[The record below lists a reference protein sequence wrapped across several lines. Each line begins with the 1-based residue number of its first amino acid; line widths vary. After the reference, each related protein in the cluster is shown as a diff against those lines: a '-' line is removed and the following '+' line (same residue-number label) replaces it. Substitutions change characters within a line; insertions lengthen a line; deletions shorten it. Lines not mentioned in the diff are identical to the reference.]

1 MTCDERDRQLSDF
14 VDGGLSAAAAAEFA
28 AHLETCARCAGLA
41 RDLARLR
48 DAARTLGPIDP
59 PARVWSEIALR
70 QPDTATGA
78 APAPARR
85 RASAWRTAGLAAA
98 ILLTVG
104 TGTYLGLRLW
114 RAPSTMP
121 ATGSTP
127 MVADALA
134 RAMANYDAAIAE
146 LAGAAK
152 AGDSA
157 MDPALAAKLQ
167 KNLDVLDR
175 AIADSR
181 SALAGDP
188 DSVPARDSLLDAMQR
203 KVTVL
208 QQTVAVISEIRT
220 GEPADNGTPARK

>member
-14 VDGGLSAAAAAEFA
+14 VDGGLPATAAAEFA

-59 PARVWSEIALR
+59 PARVWSEIARR
-70 QPDTATGA
+70 QPCTAPDA
-78 APAPARR
+78 VPAPARR
-85 RASAWRTAGLAAA
+85 GAPAWRAAGLAAA
-98 ILLTVG
+98 ILLTAG

-114 RAPSTMP
+114 RAPSAVP

-134 RAMANYDAAIAE
+134 GAMANYDTAIAA
-146 LAGAAK
+146 LAGAARE
-152 AGDSA
+152 GDSS

-181 SALAGDP
+181 SALAGNP
-188 DSVPARDSLLDAMQR
+188 DSVPARDSLLEAMQR
-203 KVTVL
+203 KVAVL

-220 GEPADNGTPARK
+220 GEPADNGAPARK